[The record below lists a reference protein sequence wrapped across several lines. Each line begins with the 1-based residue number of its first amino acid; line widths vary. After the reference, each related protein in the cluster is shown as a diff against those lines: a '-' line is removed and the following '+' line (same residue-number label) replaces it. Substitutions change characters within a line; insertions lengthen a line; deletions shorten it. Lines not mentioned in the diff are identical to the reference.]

1 MRRLLFVFALL
12 AFTSQSFAGVCGKA
26 GIATGTASVAA
37 KALTPVMHSSGK
49 LILRGATG
57 YIAGTLGLA
66 AETVAVLNPIGWVVL
81 GASVVYV
88 AYQCVSDESE
98 E

>member
-1 MRRLLFVFALL
+1 MKKILVGLALL
-12 AFTSQSFAGVCGKA
+12 AMAPVSFAGVCGKA